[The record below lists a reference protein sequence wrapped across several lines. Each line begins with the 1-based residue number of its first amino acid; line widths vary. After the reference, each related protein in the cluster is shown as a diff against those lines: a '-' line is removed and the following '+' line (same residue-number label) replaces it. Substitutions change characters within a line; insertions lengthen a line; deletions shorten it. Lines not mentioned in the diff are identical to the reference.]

1 MKLALFLFKLCVII
15 SFNWT
20 KVELKLSEIEKIIET
35 QQSFNWTKVE
45 LKPSAQ
51 ETAWRIGENF

>member
-1 MKLALFLFKLCVII
+1 MKPASDKRDGTDGLA
-15 SFNWT
+15 FNWT

-45 LKPSAQ
+45 LKL
-51 ETAWRIGENF
+51 EENTLVKVK

>member
-1 MKLALFLFKLCVII
+1 M

-20 KVELKLSEIEKIIET
+20 KVELKLYEIEKIIET

-45 LKPSAQ
+45 LKPIQ
-51 ETAWRIGENF
+51 KNKRQNDFGILLIELR